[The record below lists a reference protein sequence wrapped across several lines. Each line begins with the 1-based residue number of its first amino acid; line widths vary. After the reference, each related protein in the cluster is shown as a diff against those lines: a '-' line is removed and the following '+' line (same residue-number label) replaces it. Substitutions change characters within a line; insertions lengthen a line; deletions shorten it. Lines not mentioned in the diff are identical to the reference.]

1 MYVIRVC
8 MAIAAGIYIVS
19 LYILYVLHPIYHL
32 PFEILL
38 NLINMTSMFT
48 GWLFLKDSNWTGA
61 YSATGFV
68 LYD

>member
-1 MYVIRVC
+1 MCERVMYVIRVC

-48 GWLFLKDSNWTGA
+48 G
-61 YSATGFV
+61 
-68 LYD
+68 